1 MSSKRKKQAKSM
13 VMIPLYRMRVVEDKT
28 RYKRK
33 EKHRS
38 SGICDSKNIKTSNT
52 NHQQTVFKLL

>member
-28 RYKRK
+28 MYKRK

-38 SGICDSKNIKTSNT
+38 SGICDSKNIKISNKKSST
-52 NHQQTVFKLL
+52 NSF